1 MDFKEMLS
9 DLTKVLNDAV
19 EKVAP
24 KPEGK
29 EGDEDAPKTVEAV
42 AKAAGEIKSGLTTL
56 IKSLT
61 FEGKLK
67 EQTDEEKKEGKD
79 REYDEEPGDLFKA
92 FATAEDMK
100 TVGQCLEQISDR
112 LANLEGRTATRKSS
126 AGEDEDDPPP
136 HSKTNGKEPVAKA
149 KGFWDGTV
157 RALAAGKVVKLS

>member
-9 DLTKVLNDAV
+9 DLQKVLNDAV
-19 EKVAP
+19 EKLAP
-24 KPEGK
+24 KPDGK
-29 EGDEDAPKTVEAV
+29 EGDKDVPQTVETV
-42 AKAAGEIKSGLTTL
+42 AKAAGEIKSGLTDL

-92 FATAEDMK
+92 FATAEDMV

-126 AGEDEDDPPP
+126 AGDDEDDPPP
-136 HSKTNGKEPVAKA
+136 RSKTNGKEPVAKA